1 MVSYDLPA
9 LALRVATPGIQVQVV
24 RQQEAVIAPATD
36 GLDAS
41 FILEDLLHALDK

>member
-1 MVSYDLPA
+1 MSYDLST
-9 LALRVATPGIQVQVV
+9 LALSVATPGIQVQVV
-24 RQQEAVIAPATD
+24 RQQEAVIAATTD